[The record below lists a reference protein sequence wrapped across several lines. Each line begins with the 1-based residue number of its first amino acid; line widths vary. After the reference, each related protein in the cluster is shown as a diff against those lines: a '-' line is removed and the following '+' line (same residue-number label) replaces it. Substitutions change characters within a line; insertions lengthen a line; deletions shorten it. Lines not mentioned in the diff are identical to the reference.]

1 MVATF
6 GDHVP
11 ALSTVQMWA
20 AEVKV
25 GRDSKMTQGWDA
37 LLQPPPKKT
46 LAMVTTW

>member
-6 GDHVP
+6 GDDVP

-20 AEVKV
+20 VEFKV
-25 GRDSKMTQGWDA
+25 GRDSEMTQGWDV

-46 LAMVTTW
+46 LAMVTT